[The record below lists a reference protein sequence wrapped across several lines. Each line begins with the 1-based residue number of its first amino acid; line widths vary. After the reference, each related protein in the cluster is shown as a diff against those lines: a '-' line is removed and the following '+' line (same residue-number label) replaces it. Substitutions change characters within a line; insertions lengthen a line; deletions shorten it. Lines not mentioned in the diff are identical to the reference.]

1 MPIIKEYGNSS
12 NHKNNILFIISLIII
27 SFVVLFSTIGSGI
40 YSPSTKNMSLYN
52 GLITIPKIGHIALIK
67 DSNNKFFIL

>member
-27 SFVVLFSTIGSGI
+27 SFVVLFSTIELVFI
-40 YSPSTKNMSLYN
+40 YLLQRICPYTM
-52 GLITIPKIGHIALIK
+52 
-67 DSNNKFFIL
+67 D

>member
-40 YSPSTKNMSLYN
+40 YSPLQRICPYTM
-52 GLITIPKIGHIALIK
+52 
-67 DSNNKFFIL
+67 D

>member
-12 NHKNNILFIISLIII
+12 NHKNNILFIISFII

-52 GLITIPKIGHIALIK
+52 GLITIPKIGHIALIN
-67 DSNNKFFIL
+67 DSNNKFFI